1 MKLIFTFVFLFACAL
16 QRSFGGAYK
25 TQLDQ
30 LEKKFASSLKK
41 TDAQERQLAMFV
53 LSTEVL
59 GICAQL
65 HEIQETRDILQKRLK
80 QYREALAKAASP
92 EEKMLLSTL
101 GIYNNL
107 IMIANARCKGT
118 PFITP
123 ILDLD
128 KKSNAITRSD
138 SLSHPMKTAL
148 MMTQSFKVSSIFTVT
163 ADQMGQNKEALEKL
177 VKEFDS
183 EAARAKTPG
192 DGIAIAAEYLSRMM
206 NHFAKLSFP
215 RLQRDFHAFRQE
227 LDAPALSS
235 EMRAFNAMRCLFQT
249 TALLSRRLDLK

>member
-1 MKLIFTFVFLFACAL
+1 MKLIISFVFLLACTL
-16 QRSFGGAYK
+16 QSSFGGAYK
-25 TQLDQ
+25 SQLDQ

-41 TDAQERQLAMFV
+41 ADAQERQLAMFV

-65 HEIQETRDILQKRLK
+65 HEIKETRDILQQRLK

-118 PFITP
+118 PFIKP

-138 SLSHPMKTAL
+138 SLSRTMKTAL

-163 ADQMGQNKEALEKL
+163 ADKMGQNKEALEKL
-177 VKEFDS
+177 VKEFDA

-192 DGIAIAAEYLSRMM
+192 DGIAVAAEYLARMM

-215 RLQRDFHAFRQE
+215 RLQSDFHAFRQE

-235 EMRAFNAMRCLFQT
+235 DMRAFNAMRCLFQT